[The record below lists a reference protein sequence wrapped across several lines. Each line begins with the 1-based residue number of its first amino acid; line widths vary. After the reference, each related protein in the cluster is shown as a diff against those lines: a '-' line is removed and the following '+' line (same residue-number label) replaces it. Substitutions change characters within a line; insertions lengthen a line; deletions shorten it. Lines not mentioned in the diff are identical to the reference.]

1 MIGVVNPQKYPRCL
15 SRYNTSKISCNV
27 VGWIDYLDFQ
37 IVQNYYEYLI
47 FRNDHPQVFNTIQQ
61 SNIYEYLH
69 YDICNIQ
76 KFASRNYLYISI
88 PTSVDIGSLKNF
100 GTQDVR
106 WHRPGPR
113 AWSFAV
119 AWKPLDHVK
128 KIRWVNIVQVLDIY
142 AVSWYIYI

>member
-47 FRNDHPQVFNTIQQ
+47 FRNYHPQVFNTIQQ

-69 YDICNIQ
+69 
-76 KFASRNYLYISI
+76 
-88 PTSVDIGSLKNF
+88 
-100 GTQDVR
+100 
-106 WHRPGPR
+106 
-113 AWSFAV
+113 
-119 AWKPLDHVK
+119 
-128 KIRWVNIVQVLDIY
+128 
-142 AVSWYIYI
+142 